1 MPDTGVPFYNHCER
15 IDGKIRMGSST
26 IFESNESPTT
36 LTRPWRKILMNS
48 RSFDRRNFLRQAGTF
63 GSIAMMAGLPQGSA
77 AFNPETGS
85 AVEDAVQAEDSNEKP
100 KYHIKFAVC
109 GMSHDHIY
117 GMAGAVE
124 RGGGELVAAWGAEPD
139 KLAAFTKR
147 YPNVKTVKT
156 QDEIIDDPSIQLVL
170 SSQIANERAPLGIRV
185 MRHGKDY
192 LSDKP
197 GVTTLEQ
204 LAEVRKTIAETK
216 RIYAIMYSERLEVK
230 AAVYAGK
237 LVQQG
242 AIGKVIQTINIAPHQ
257 IVQGH
262 GDAGGGTGRPDWFW
276 NPEQYGGILCDIGSH
291 QVDQFLFYTGSKQAE
306 VVESQIANVR
316 HPDHPRFQ
324 DFGDMVLR
332 GDRGL
337 GYVRL
342 DWFTPDGLGTW
353 GDGRLFILGT
363 DGYIEVRKYT
373 NVAVSK
379 QGNNLFIVDKNQ
391 ARSIDCNQMPLPFGS
406 EFVADIVNR
415 THVAQDQDQ
424 CPLAAELVI
433 KAQNNAKFVTLK
445 D

>member
-1 MPDTGVPFYNHCER
+1 VNNKL
-15 IDGKIRMGSST
+15 I
-26 IFESNESPTT
+26 
-36 LTRPWRKILMNS
+36 
-48 RSFDRRNFLRQAGTF
+48 DRRDFLMRAGSI

-77 AFNPETGS
+77 FGMETS
-85 AVEDAVQAEDSNEKP
+85 SLIEDAVGPSQSEEAP

-117 GMAGAVE
+117 GMVGAVQ
-124 RGGGELVAAWGAEPD
+124 RGGGELVAAWGGEED
-139 KLAAFTKR
+139 KLAAFKKR
-147 YPNVKTVKT
+147 FPDVKMVKT
-156 QDEIIDDPSIQLVL
+156 QDEIINDASIQLVL
-170 SSQIANERAPLGIRV
+170 SSQIANERAPLGIKV
-185 MRHGKDY
+185 MKHGKDY

-197 GVTTLEQ
+197 GITTLEQ
-204 LAEVRKTIAETK
+204 LDDVRKTIAETK

-257 IVQGH
+257 IIQGH
-262 GDAGGGTGRPDWFW
+262 GDAGGGGGRPEWFW
-276 NPEQYGGILCDIGSH
+276 NPDQYGGILSDIGSH

-316 HPDHPRFQ
+316 HPNRPRFQ

-363 DGYIEVRKYT
+363 DGYMEVRKYID
-373 NVAVSK
+373 VAVKK
-379 QGNNLFIVDKNQ
+379 QGNNLFVVDNKE
-391 ARSIDCNQMPLPFGS
+391 ARYIDCNQMPLPFGP

-415 THVAQDQDQ
+415 THVAQDQAQ
-424 CPLAAELVI
+424 CLLAAELVI
-433 KAQNNAKFVTLK
+433 KAQRDAKVVILK